1 MRSGARAPEERRA
14 VVVKAEITRLFEDR
28 RRAGLAL
35 ARELTAVIDPAHTV
49 VAGIPRGGIAVAIP
63 IVERFAV
70 PLAMVYARKLTAPQ
84 APELAFGALDE
95 DGHAFIDP
103 RIVAMLALTA
113 QDIERARTRVTTEI
127 RRRMSLYEAPS
138 LAEFL
143 PGRDVV
149 LVDDGL
155 ATGLTMRAAVAYARR
170 HGARQIIVA
179 VPCVSSS
186 AAERFRR
193 EADRLVSL
201 IVDEAFEAVGAY
213 YVDFSPVSDDE
224 VVAMLRRARGRDG
237 VQPLRISFTNP
248 QGRRLAGELL
258 LPDTPGPHPVVV
270 FAHGFGSDKASPRN
284 RLVADALVAAGVAAF
299 VFDFTGHGESEGTP
313 EDSTPT
319 QQVDDLRA
327 ALDTLGG
334 IDDVDGTRLAV
345 AGASSGAAIALRLAA
360 EDKRIRA
367 LALRSPN
374 VEGAEAAAVRVKVP
388 TLLVVGERD
397 APIRL
402 MCEALLPRF
411 ADARLEIVPRG
422 DHLFEEPEA
431 LARAAALTVGWLKSR
446 LS

>member
-1 MRSGARAPEERRA
+1 MTFTR
-14 VVVKAEITRLFEDR
+14 TRLFQDR
-28 RRAGLAL
+28 RAAGVAL
-35 ARELTAVIDPAHTV
+35 ASELATVIDPARTV
-49 VAGIPRGGIAVAIP
+49 VAGIPRGGIAVAVP

-70 PLAMVYARKLTAPQ
+70 PLAVVYARKLTAPQ
-84 APELAFGALDE
+84 APEFAFGALDE
-95 DGHAFIDP
+95 DGQMLADP
-103 RIVAMLALTA
+103 RSMAMLGLTP
-113 QDIERARTRVTTEI
+113 QDVERARTRVAGEI
-127 RRRMSLYEAPS
+127 RRRMSLYEAPP
-138 LAEFL
+138 LADFL
-143 PGRDVV
+143 PDRDVV

-155 ATGLTMRAAVAYARR
+155 ATGLTMRAAVVYARR
-170 HGARQIIVA
+170 HGARQITVA
-179 VPCVSSS
+179 VPCASAS

-193 EADRLVSL
+193 EADRVVSL
-201 IVDEAFEAVGAY
+201 VVDEAFEAVGAY

-224 VVAMLRRARGRDG
+224 VVAMLRGARGRDEE
-237 VQPLRISFTNP
+237 QPLRVSFTNP

-284 RLVADALVAAGVAAF
+284 RLVADALVAVGIAAF
-299 VFDFTGHGESEGTP
+299 VFDFTGHGESEGAA
-313 EDSTPT
+313 EDSTPV

-327 ALDTLGG
+327 ALDTLAG
-334 IDDVDGTRLAV
+334 IDDVDVARLGV
-345 AGASSGAAIALRLAA
+345 AGASSGAAVALRLAA

-374 VEGAEAAAVRVKVP
+374 VEGAEAAAARVTVP

-397 APIRL
+397 APIRA
-402 MCEALLPRF
+402 MCEALLPRL

-431 LARAAALTVGWLKSR
+431 LARASSLTVGWLKSR